1 MDFDFL
7 SIAREAA
14 LAAASRI
21 LLYYQGGFH
30 VQAKPDDSPVT
41 EADKESD
48 EIIRKRLSTTGIPVI
63 SEESVLPAYAER
75 KNWKEVWMVD
85 PLDGTKE
92 FVKKTDEF
100 CINIAFL
107 RQGQPVCGLIFVPV
121 SGLLYATD
129 GRELIRERWIRDDSG
144 MFITC
149 SERVLLQD
157 VNPSFT
163 LCSSVSHGNRL
174 TQEFIQNYREA
185 FPQAGIIRAGSA
197 LKFGLMVE
205 GRAGIYP
212 RFSPT
217 SEWDTAAGHALL
229 KAAGGDILDAETGL
243 PLSYNRENLVNP
255 PFLAFVPPFERETIM
270 PWVPKPV

>member
-7 SIAREAA
+7 TIAREAA
-14 LAAASRI
+14 LDAGSRI
-21 LLYYQGGFH
+21 LFYYHGGFQ

-48 EIIRKRLSTTGIPVI
+48 EIIRKHLAITGIPVI
-63 SEESVLPAYAER
+63 SEESVLTPFMER
-75 KNWKEVWMVD
+75 KNWQEVWMVD

-107 RQGQPVCGLIFVPV
+107 RQGKPVCGLVFVPV
-121 SGLLYATD
+121 SGILYATD
-129 GRELIRERWIRDDSG
+129 GRKLIRERWIGDDSG

-149 SERVLLQD
+149 SERVVLQG

-163 LCSSVSHGNRL
+163 ICSSVSHGNEL
-174 TQEFIQNYREA
+174 TQEFISNYRNA

-217 SEWDTAAGHALL
+217 CEWDTAAGHALVR
-229 KAAGGDILDAETGL
+229 AAGGELLDTETGL
-243 PLSYNRENLVNP
+243 PLTYNRENLINP
-255 PFLAFVPPFERETIM
+255 PFLAFVPPFERETVM
-270 PWVPKPV
+270 PWIPKK